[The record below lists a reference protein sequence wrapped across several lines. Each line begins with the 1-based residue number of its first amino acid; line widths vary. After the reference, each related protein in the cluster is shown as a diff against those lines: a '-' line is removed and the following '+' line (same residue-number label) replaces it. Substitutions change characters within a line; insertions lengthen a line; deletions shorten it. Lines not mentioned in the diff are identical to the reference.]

1 MKKIT
6 KIVSLLAIPFFILAN
21 SVSAQGFVNLNP
33 TDRTVFSEPYNLDDY
48 SYFGWE
54 VSNEKDSRYPV
65 QYEVIK
71 DGKVLKSGIIPK
83 GNSINEGLPK
93 WGKGEYL
100 LVLKCNK
107 GYTNGCFATGTINI
121 AME

>member
-1 MKKIT
+1 MTTNIENSKYERRSIYEKIT

-21 SVSAQGFVNLNP
+21 SVSAQGFINLNS

-71 DGKVLKSGIIPK
+71 DGKVLKAVSFQKGI
-83 GNSINEGLPK
+83 
-93 WGKGEYL
+93 
-100 LVLKCNK
+100 V
-107 GYTNGCFATGTINI
+107 
-121 AME
+121 

>member
-21 SVSAQGFVNLNP
+21 SVSAQGFINLNS

-71 DGKVLKSGIIPK
+71 DGKVLKSGIVLK
-83 GNSINEGLPK
+83 GTSINGGLPK

-107 GYTNGCFATGTINI
+107 GYTKGCSATGTINI

>member
-1 MKKIT
+1 MKNIT
-6 KIVSLLAIPFFILAN
+6 KIVSLLAIPFFMITN

-33 TDRTVFSEPYNLDDY
+33 TDRTVFSEPYHLDDY

-54 VSNEKDSRYPV
+54 VSNENNSSYPV

-71 DGKVLKSGIIPK
+71 DGTILKSGTVSK
-83 GNSINEGLPK
+83 GANINGGLPK
-93 WGKGEYL
+93 RGKGEYL

-107 GYTNGCFATGTINI
+107 GYTKGCSAIGTVNI